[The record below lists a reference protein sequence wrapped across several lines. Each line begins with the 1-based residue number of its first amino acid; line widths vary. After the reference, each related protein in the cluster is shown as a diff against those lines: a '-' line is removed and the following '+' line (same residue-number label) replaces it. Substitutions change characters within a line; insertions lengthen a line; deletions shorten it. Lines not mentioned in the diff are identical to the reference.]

1 MSDSKRAVPVLYN
14 FIEEPP
20 LVSVSVFKLLLIYH
34 VNPMMSI
41 RMEKTG
47 IATRKREDKEAS
59 FVQF

>member
-1 MSDSKRAVPVLYN
+1 MSDSKRAVPVSY
-14 FIEEPP
+14 ISVKEPP

-47 IATRKREDKEAS
+47 IATRKR
-59 FVQF
+59 